1 MNILKNIF
9 GKKINENDYISE
21 LENKVKDLEKE
32 KQELKFNLEENELE
46 YKDTLIT
53 YEYKIEKLTEENLK
67 LKQQNNNFS
76 MKLSEIVL
84 ICSSFV
90 EESDNKSEN

>member
-9 GKKINENDYISE
+9 GKKINENDYIVE
-21 LENKVKDLEKE
+21 LENKVKYLEKE
-32 KQELKFNLEENELE
+32 NGELKFKLDESELE
-46 YKDTLIT
+46 YKDALIT

-90 EESDNKSEN
+90 EEADKKEN